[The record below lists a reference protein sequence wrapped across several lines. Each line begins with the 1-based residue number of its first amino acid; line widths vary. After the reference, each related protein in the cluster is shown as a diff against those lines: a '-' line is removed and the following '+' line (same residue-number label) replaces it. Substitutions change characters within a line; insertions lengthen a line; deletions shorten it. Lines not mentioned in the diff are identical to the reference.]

1 MVSQKDDVIDILS
14 KVTVGWQ
21 TPPPVPVILKCDL
34 NHTVPGYQK
43 KGTPAVLIK
52 SGDQYNSEIQ
62 NVQLTIEDRE
72 TIIGIAII
80 AKNDT
85 DLYLYLKQTKEVF
98 DRYTNNPHATTSLG
112 TGKTYSLVELINP
125 VEDERLTWFV
135 IDAEVRLLEELVDVI
150 IA

>member
-1 MVSQKDDVIDILS
+1 MVSQKDDVIDILL

-21 TPPPVPVILKCDL
+21 TPPPVPVIKKCDL
-34 NHTVPGYQK
+34 NHTIPAYQK
-43 KGTPAVLIK
+43 KGTASILIK
-52 SGDQYNSEIQ
+52 TGDQYDSETQ
-62 NVQLTIEDRE
+62 NVQLTLEDRE

-80 AKNDT
+80 AGNDD
-85 DLYLYLKQTKEVF
+85 DLFLYKKQTKEVF
-98 DRYTNNPHATTSLG
+98 DRYTNAPWATTSLG

-135 IDAEVRLLEELVDVI
+135 IDAEVRLFEELVDVI